1 VIMRN
6 QEQGRQW
13 SAGLDR
19 GDDDDEEFLSDADG
33 EVGEEAAD
41 DYDDADDFADETDA
55 TFDELTL
62 MGFRSPFEFA

>member
-1 VIMRN
+1 MRN

-19 GDDDDEEFLSDADG
+19 GDDDDEEFLSDA
-33 EVGEEAAD
+33 EVEAGQDSAD
-41 DYDDADDFADETDA
+41 DFDDGDDFADESDA
-55 TFDELTL
+55 TYDELTL

>member
-1 VIMRN
+1 MRN

-13 SAGLDR
+13 NAGLDS
-19 GDDDDEEFLSDADG
+19 GDDDEDFLSDPEVEITEDPAEDYTDDG
-33 EVGEEAAD
+33 
-41 DYDDADDFADETDA
+41 DDFADETEA